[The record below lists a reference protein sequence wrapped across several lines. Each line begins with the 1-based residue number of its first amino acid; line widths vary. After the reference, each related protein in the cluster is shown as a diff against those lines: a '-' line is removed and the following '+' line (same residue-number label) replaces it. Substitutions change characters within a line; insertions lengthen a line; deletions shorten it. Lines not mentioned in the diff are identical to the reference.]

1 MIDFYEVWGLLLIL
15 GLKGYGL
22 MMMVDVLVGLLLGLF
37 FGKYV
42 SFMYVDLMEKW
53 NLG

>member
-1 MIDFYEVWGLLLIL
+1 
-15 GLKGYGL
+15 
-22 MMMVDVLVGLLLGLF
+22 MMVDVLVGLLLGLF

-53 NLG
+53 NLGQMFLVIDLSCFIDFE